1 MPFIYSHLCYITQ
14 KAPQIY
20 NIFAKHDHPSPLN
33 YINEVKSIIF
43 SSHGDKD
50 VAKSSNFA
58 TLIINYTV

>member
-1 MPFIYSHLCYITQ
+1 MSFIYSHLCINAQ

-20 NIFAKHDHPSPLN
+20 NILAKYDHPSPLN
-33 YINEVKSIIF
+33 YIKEVKSIIF
-43 SSHGDKD
+43 SSHGDQD

>member
-1 MPFIYSHLCYITQ
+1 MSFIYSHLCINAQ

-43 SSHGDKD
+43 SSHGDQD

-58 TLIINYTV
+58 TLITNYTV